1 MRLGAVLQEWRFGE
15 GKTLRQAAH
24 EIGINHNSLS
34 TIERGGECSADTL
47 ATILVWLIRDGEK
60 KK

>member
-1 MRLGAVLQEWRFGE
+1 MRLGTVLQEWCFSE

-34 TIERGGECSADTL
+34 TIERGGDCCPDTL
-47 ATILVWLIRDGEK
+47 ATILVWLIRSEK
-60 KK
+60 ENK